1 MKHNNRH
8 SSRHIDHAT
17 VQRILEAADIVDVVS
32 DFVHLRKTGGNNYKG
47 LCPFHNDRTPSFSV
61 SKSKNLCKCFSCGK
75 GGSPVTFIMEH
86 EQMSYNEALRY
97 LAKKYNIEIVEREM
111 TDKERE
117 EESERESM
125 LAINDFALTHFEQNL
140 TETQDGRDIGLSY
153 FRERGLSDAII
164 KKFRLGYSL
173 DQSDALHK
181 AATGQG
187 YNDKYLF
194 GTGLCGKSEN
204 GRIYD
209 RYKGRVIFPIFGTSG
224 RPIAFGGRTLSSRKD
239 IAKYVNSPESI
250 IYHKSN
256 VLYGLYQA
264 KHAIGQQD
272 KCILVEGYMD
282 VISMFQSG
290 IENVVASSG
299 TSLTEGQIR
308 LIHRF
313 TSNITVIYDGDE
325 AGIKASLRGIDM
337 LLAEGM
343 NIKVLLLP
351 DGEDPD
357 SFARSHTAEELA
369 EYIKQNETDFIRFK
383 TKILLNGAENDPQK
397 RAEAI
402 KDIMQSVAK
411 IPDEITRHV
420 YVQECSTLLNVTEQK
435 LMSHMEAARTK
446 YNEEKANERRKER
459 ARESIRDIENEPATS
474 EPDQSA
480 TQAKQPE
487 QVTTIPESDKQLA
500 AYAAFMKTY
509 ECEVVRYVV
518 KYGVMDFCD
527 EIDENGQQHPIKVID
542 YVLRELNIDNITFVN
557 PEYQRIL
564 KEAYAL
570 RQKNWAAD
578 IDKHNE
584 ILIQQRQK
592 AIADGIEEIRRTA
605 HDLSSITAK
614 EQALIERVDK
624 EYYES
629 ITEFNCQYIAKFM
642 MYSPDDQVRNL
653 ATDMCI
659 EKHEL
664 SRVHTKYAKI
674 ETELDRLTELIPRA
688 ITELKDAIIGC
699 EIKGI
704 QQEISNLSMQPNAD
718 IQHIM
723 DLMARQTQLN
733 EIRKQLAKAIG
744 DRIITPRK

>member
-1 MKHNNRH
+1 MKHGNKH
-8 SSRHIDHAT
+8 SSYRIDHAT
-17 VQRILEAADIVDVVS
+17 VQRIMDAADIVDVVS
-32 DFVHLRKTGGNNYKG
+32 DFVHLKRSGANYKG
-47 LCPFHNDRTPSFSV
+47 LCPFHNDRTPSFHV
-61 SKSKNLCKCFSCGK
+61 SKAKNLCKCFSCGK
-75 GGSPVTFIMEH
+75 GGNPVGFIMEH
-86 EQMSYNEALRY
+86 EQMSYHEALRY
-97 LAKKYNIEIVEREM
+97 LAKKYNIEIAEREM
-111 TDKERE
+111 TDEERE
-117 EESERESM
+117 QESERESM
-125 LAINDFALTHFEQNL
+125 LAINEFALNHFENNL
-140 TETQDGRDIGLSY
+140 TETQDGRDIGLTY
-153 FRERGLSDAII
+153 FRERGLSDATI

-173 DQSDALHK
+173 EQSDALHK

-194 GTGLCGKSEN
+194 ATGLCGKSEN
-204 GRIYD
+204 GRVYD

-224 RPIAFGGRTLSSRKD
+224 RPIAYGGRTLSSRKD
-239 IAKYVNSPESI
+239 VAKYVNSPESI

-264 KHAIGQQD
+264 KNAISRQD

-313 TSNITVIYDGDE
+313 TSNVTVIYDGDE

-369 EYIKQNETDFIRFK
+369 EYISQNETDFIRFK
-383 TKILLNGAENDPQK
+383 TAIMLKGAENDPQK

-402 KDIMQSVAK
+402 KAIMQSVAK

-420 YVQECSTLLNVTEQK
+420 YVQECSSLLNVTEQK
-435 LMSHMEAARTK
+435 LMSHMEVARTK
-446 YNEEKANERRKER
+446 YVEDKANEQRKEK
-459 ARESIRDIENEPATS
+459 ARESIKDIDNKPDNNAPVLSTQQPDPIEEN
-474 EPDQSA
+474 
-480 TQAKQPE
+480 
-487 QVTTIPESDKQLA
+487 DKQFT
-500 AYAAFMKTY
+500 AYAAYMKTY
-509 ECEVVRYVV
+509 ESEVVRYVV
-518 KYGVMDFCD
+518 RYGVMDFCN
-527 EIDENGQQHPIKVID
+527 EIDENGQQYPIKVID
-542 YVLRELNIDNITFVN
+542 YILRELNVDNITFTNSV
-557 PEYQRIL
+557 YQRML
-564 KEAYAL
+564 NEANTLY
-570 RQKNWAAD
+570 QENWHNDFA
-578 IDKHNE
+578 KHNE
-584 ILIQQRQK
+584 TLIQQRQQ

-605 HDLSSITAK
+605 NDLSSITAK

-624 EYYES
+624 EYYDN
-629 ITEFNCQYIAKFM
+629 IIEFNCQYIAKFM
-642 MYSPDDQVRNL
+642 MYSQDDQVRTI
-653 ATDMCI
+653 ATDMNI

-664 SRVHTKYAKI
+664 SKVHTKYAKI
-674 ETELDRLTELIPRA
+674 ETEIDRLTELIPRA

-699 EIKGI
+699 EIKAI
-704 QQEISNLSMQPNAD
+704 QQEISNLSSSPNAD
-718 IQHIM
+718 IERIM
-723 DLMARQTQLN
+723 ELMARQTELN
-733 EIRKQLAKAIG
+733 EIKKQLAKVIG

>member
-1 MKHNNRH
+1 MKHGNKH
-8 SSRHIDHAT
+8 SSYRIDHAT
-17 VQRILEAADIVDVVS
+17 VQRIMDAADIVDVVS
-32 DFVHLRKTGGNNYKG
+32 DFVHLKRSGANYKG
-47 LCPFHNDRTPSFSV
+47 LCPFHNDRTPSFHV
-61 SKSKNLCKCFSCGK
+61 SKAKNLCKCFSCGK
-75 GGSPVTFIMEH
+75 GGNPVGFIMEH

-97 LAKKYNIEIVEREM
+97 LAKKYNIEIAEREM
-111 TDKERE
+111 TDEERE
-117 EESERESM
+117 QESERESM
-125 LAINDFALTHFEQNL
+125 LAINEFALNHFENNL
-140 TETQDGRDIGLSY
+140 TETQDGRDIGLTY
-153 FRERGLSDAII
+153 FRERGLSDATI

-173 DQSDALHK
+173 EQSDALHK

-194 GTGLCGKSEN
+194 ATGLCGKSEN
-204 GRIYD
+204 GRVYD

-224 RPIAFGGRTLSSRKD
+224 RPIAYGGRTLSSRKD
-239 IAKYVNSPESI
+239 VAKYVNSPESI

-264 KHAIGQQD
+264 KNAISRQD

-313 TSNITVIYDGDE
+313 TSNVTVIYDGDE

-337 LLAEGM
+337 LLAEGL

-369 EYIKQNETDFIRFK
+369 EYISQNETDFIRFK
-383 TKILLNGAENDPQK
+383 TAIMLKGAENDPQK

-402 KDIMQSVAK
+402 KAIMQSVAK

-420 YVQECSTLLNVTEQK
+420 YVQECSSLLNVTEQK
-435 LMSHMEAARTK
+435 LMSHMEVARTK
-446 YNEEKANERRKER
+446 YVEDKANEQRKEK
-459 ARESIRDIENEPATS
+459 ARESIKDIDNKPDNNAPLLSTQQPDSIEEN
-474 EPDQSA
+474 
-480 TQAKQPE
+480 
-487 QVTTIPESDKQLA
+487 DKQFT
-500 AYAAFMKTY
+500 AYASYMKTY
-509 ECEVVRYVV
+509 ESEVVRYVV
-518 KYGVMDFCD
+518 RYGVMDFCN
-527 EIDENGQQHPIKVID
+527 EIDENGQQYPIKVID
-542 YVLRELNIDNITFVN
+542 YILRELNVDNITFTNSV
-557 PEYQRIL
+557 YQRML
-564 KEAYAL
+564 NEANTLY
-570 RQKNWAAD
+570 QENWHNDFA
-578 IDKHNE
+578 KHNE
-584 ILIQQRQK
+584 TLIQQRQQ

-605 HDLSSITAK
+605 NDLSSITAK

-624 EYYES
+624 EYYDN
-629 ITEFNCQYIAKFM
+629 IIEFNCQYIAKFM
-642 MYSPDDQVRNL
+642 MYSQDDQVRTI
-653 ATDMCI
+653 ATDMNI

-664 SRVHTKYAKI
+664 SKVHTKYAKI
-674 ETELDRLTELIPRA
+674 ETEIDRLTELIPRA

-699 EIKGI
+699 EIKAI
-704 QQEISNLSMQPNAD
+704 QQEISNLSSSPNAD
-718 IQHIM
+718 IERIM
-723 DLMARQTQLN
+723 ELMARQTELN
-733 EIRKQLAKAIG
+733 EIKKQLAKVIG

>member
-1 MKHNNRH
+1 MKHGNKH
-8 SSRHIDHAT
+8 SSYRIDHAT
-17 VQRILEAADIVDVVS
+17 VQRIMDAADIVDVVS
-32 DFVHLRKTGGNNYKG
+32 DFVHLKRSGANYKG
-47 LCPFHNDRTPSFSV
+47 LCPFHNDRTPSFHV
-61 SKSKNLCKCFSCGK
+61 SKAKNLCKCFSCGK
-75 GGSPVTFIMEH
+75 GGNPVGFIMEH
-86 EQMSYNEALRY
+86 EQMSYHEALRY
-97 LAKKYNIEIVEREM
+97 LAKKYNIEIAEREM
-111 TDKERE
+111 TDEERE
-117 EESERESM
+117 QESERESM
-125 LAINDFALTHFEQNL
+125 LAINEFALNHFENNL
-140 TETQDGRDIGLSY
+140 TETQDGRDIGLTY
-153 FRERGLSDAII
+153 FRERGLSDATI

-173 DQSDALHK
+173 EQSDALHK

-194 GTGLCGKSEN
+194 ATGLCGKSEN
-204 GRIYD
+204 GRVYD

-224 RPIAFGGRTLSSRKD
+224 RPIAYGGRTLSSRKD
-239 IAKYVNSPESI
+239 VAKYVNSPESI

-264 KHAIGQQD
+264 KNAISRQD

-313 TSNITVIYDGDE
+313 TSNVTVIYDGDE

-369 EYIKQNETDFIRFK
+369 EYISHNETDFIRFK
-383 TKILLNGAENDPQK
+383 TAIMLKGAENDPQK

-402 KDIMQSVAK
+402 KAIMQSVAK

-420 YVQECSTLLNVTEQK
+420 YVQECSSLLNVTEQK
-435 LMSHMEAARTK
+435 LMSHMEVARTK
-446 YNEEKANERRKER
+446 YVEDKANEQRKEK
-459 ARESIRDIENEPATS
+459 ARESIKDIDNKPDNNAPALSTQQPDPIEEN
-474 EPDQSA
+474 
-480 TQAKQPE
+480 
-487 QVTTIPESDKQLA
+487 DKQFT
-500 AYAAFMKTY
+500 AYAAYMKTY
-509 ECEVVRYVV
+509 ESEVVRYVV
-518 KYGVMDFCD
+518 RYGVMDFCN
-527 EIDENGQQHPIKVID
+527 EIDENGQQYPIKVID
-542 YVLRELNIDNITFVN
+542 YILRELNVDNITFTNSV
-557 PEYQRIL
+557 YQRML
-564 KEAYAL
+564 NEANTLY
-570 RQKNWAAD
+570 QENWHNDFA
-578 IDKHNE
+578 KHNE
-584 ILIQQRQK
+584 TLIQQRQQ

-605 HDLSSITAK
+605 NDLSSITAK

-624 EYYES
+624 EYYDS
-629 ITEFNCQYIAKFM
+629 IIEFNCQYIAKFM
-642 MYSPDDQVRNL
+642 MYSQDDQVRTI
-653 ATDMCI
+653 ATDMNI

-664 SRVHTKYAKI
+664 SKVHTKYAKI
-674 ETELDRLTELIPRA
+674 ETEIDRLTELIPRA

-699 EIKGI
+699 EIKAI
-704 QQEISNLSMQPNAD
+704 QQEISNLSSSPNAD
-718 IQHIM
+718 IERIM
-723 DLMARQTQLN
+723 ELMTRQTELN
-733 EIRKQLAKAIG
+733 EIKKQLAKVIG

>member
-1 MKHNNRH
+1 MKHDNKH
-8 SSRHIDHAT
+8 SSYRIDHAT
-17 VQRILEAADIVDVVS
+17 VQRIMDAADIVDVVS
-32 DFVHLRKTGGNNYKG
+32 DFVHLKRSGANYKG
-47 LCPFHNDRTPSFSV
+47 LCPFHNDRTPSFHV
-61 SKSKNLCKCFSCGK
+61 SKAKNLCKCFSCGK
-75 GGSPVTFIMEH
+75 GGNPVGFIMEH
-86 EQMSYNEALRY
+86 EQMSYHEALRY
-97 LAKKYNIEIVEREM
+97 LAKKYNIEIAEREM
-111 TDKERE
+111 TDEERE
-117 EESERESM
+117 QESERESM
-125 LAINDFALTHFEQNL
+125 LAINEFALNHFENNL
-140 TETQDGRDIGLSY
+140 TETQDGRDIGLTY
-153 FRERGLSDAII
+153 FRERGLSDATI

-173 DQSDALHK
+173 EQSDALHK

-194 GTGLCGKSEN
+194 ATGLCGKSEN
-204 GRIYD
+204 GRVYD

-224 RPIAFGGRTLSSRKD
+224 RPIAYGGRTLSSRKD
-239 IAKYVNSPESI
+239 VAKYVNSPESI

-264 KHAIGQQD
+264 KNAISRQD

-313 TSNITVIYDGDE
+313 TSNVTVIYDGDE

-369 EYIKQNETDFIRFK
+369 EYISQNETDFIRFK
-383 TKILLNGAENDPQK
+383 TAIMLKGAENDPQK

-402 KDIMQSVAK
+402 KAIMQSVAK

-420 YVQECSTLLNVTEQK
+420 YVQECSSLLNVTEQK
-435 LMSHMEAARTK
+435 LMSHMEVARTK
-446 YNEEKANERRKER
+446 FVEDKANEQRKEK
-459 ARESIRDIENEPATS
+459 ARESIKDIDNKPDNNAPVLSTQQPDPIEEN
-474 EPDQSA
+474 
-480 TQAKQPE
+480 
-487 QVTTIPESDKQLA
+487 DKQFT
-500 AYAAFMKTY
+500 AYAAYMKTY
-509 ECEVVRYVV
+509 ESEVVRYVV
-518 KYGVMDFCD
+518 RYGVMDFCN
-527 EIDENGQQHPIKVID
+527 EIDENGQQYPIKVID
-542 YVLRELNIDNITFVN
+542 YILRELNVDNITFTNSV
-557 PEYQRIL
+557 YQRML
-564 KEAYAL
+564 NEANTLY
-570 RQKNWAAD
+570 QENWHNDFA
-578 IDKHNE
+578 KHNE
-584 ILIQQRQK
+584 TLIQQRQQ

-605 HDLSSITAK
+605 NDLSSITAK

-624 EYYES
+624 EYYDN
-629 ITEFNCQYIAKFM
+629 IIEFNCQYIAKFM
-642 MYSPDDQVRNL
+642 MYSQDDQVRTI
-653 ATDMCI
+653 ATDMNI

-664 SRVHTKYAKI
+664 SKVHTKYAKI
-674 ETELDRLTELIPRA
+674 ETEIDRLTELIPRA

-699 EIKGI
+699 EIKAI
-704 QQEISNLSMQPNAD
+704 QQEISNLSSSPNAD
-718 IQHIM
+718 IERIM
-723 DLMARQTQLN
+723 ELMARQTELN
-733 EIRKQLAKAIG
+733 EIKKQLAKVIG

>member
-1 MKHNNRH
+1 MKHGNKH
-8 SSRHIDHAT
+8 SSYRIDHAT
-17 VQRILEAADIVDVVS
+17 VQRIMDAADIVDVVS
-32 DFVHLRKTGGNNYKG
+32 DFVHLKRSGANYKG
-47 LCPFHNDRTPSFSV
+47 LCPFHNDRTPSFHV
-61 SKSKNLCKCFSCGK
+61 SKAKNLCKCFSCGK
-75 GGSPVTFIMEH
+75 GGNPVGFIMEH
-86 EQMSYNEALRY
+86 EQMSYHEALRY
-97 LAKKYNIEIVEREM
+97 LAKKYNIEIAEREM
-111 TDKERE
+111 TDEERE
-117 EESERESM
+117 QESERESM
-125 LAINDFALTHFEQNL
+125 LAINEFALNHFENNL
-140 TETQDGRDIGLSY
+140 TETQDGRDIGLTY
-153 FRERGLSDAII
+153 FRERGLSDATI

-173 DQSDALHK
+173 EQSDALHK

-194 GTGLCGKSEN
+194 ATGLCGKSEN
-204 GRIYD
+204 GRVYD

-224 RPIAFGGRTLSSRKD
+224 RPIAYGGRTLSSRKD
-239 IAKYVNSPESI
+239 VAKYVNSPESI

-264 KHAIGQQD
+264 KNALSRQD

-313 TSNITVIYDGDE
+313 TSNVTVIYDGDE

-369 EYIKQNETDFIRFK
+369 EYISQNETDFIRFK
-383 TKILLNGAENDPQK
+383 TAIMLKGAENDPQK

-402 KDIMQSVAK
+402 KAIMQSVAK

-420 YVQECSTLLNVTEQK
+420 YVQECSSLLNVTEQK
-435 LMSHMEAARTK
+435 LMSHMEVARTK
-446 YNEEKANERRKER
+446 YVEDKANEQRKEK
-459 ARESIRDIENEPATS
+459 ARESIKDIDNKLDNNAPVLSTQQPDPIEEN
-474 EPDQSA
+474 
-480 TQAKQPE
+480 
-487 QVTTIPESDKQLA
+487 DKQFT
-500 AYAAFMKTY
+500 AYAAYMKTY
-509 ECEVVRYVV
+509 ESEVVRYVV
-518 KYGVMDFCD
+518 RYGVMDFCN
-527 EIDENGQQHPIKVID
+527 EIDENGQQYPIKVID
-542 YVLRELNIDNITFVN
+542 YILRELNVDNITFTNSV
-557 PEYQRIL
+557 YQRML
-564 KEAYAL
+564 NEANTLY
-570 RQKNWAAD
+570 QENWHNDFA
-578 IDKHNE
+578 KHNE
-584 ILIQQRQK
+584 TLIQQRQQ

-605 HDLSSITAK
+605 NDMSSITAK

-624 EYYES
+624 EYYDN
-629 ITEFNCQYIAKFM
+629 IIEFNCQYIAKFM
-642 MYSPDDQVRNL
+642 MYSQDDQVRTI
-653 ATDMCI
+653 ATDMNI

-664 SRVHTKYAKI
+664 SKVHTKYAKI
-674 ETELDRLTELIPRA
+674 ETEIDRLTELIPRA

-699 EIKGI
+699 EIKAI
-704 QQEISNLSMQPNAD
+704 QQEISNLSSSPNAD
-718 IQHIM
+718 IERIM
-723 DLMARQTQLN
+723 ELMARQTELN
-733 EIRKQLAKAIG
+733 EIKKQLAKVIG

>member
-1 MKHNNRH
+1 MKHGNKH
-8 SSRHIDHAT
+8 SSYRIDHAT
-17 VQRILEAADIVDVVS
+17 VQRIMDAADIVDVVS
-32 DFVHLRKTGGNNYKG
+32 DFVHLKRSGANYKG
-47 LCPFHNDRTPSFSV
+47 LCPFHNDRTPSFHV
-61 SKSKNLCKCFSCGK
+61 SKAKNLCKCFSCGK
-75 GGSPVTFIMEH
+75 GGNPVGFIMEH
-86 EQMSYNEALRY
+86 EQMSYHEALRY
-97 LAKKYNIEIVEREM
+97 LAKKYNIEIAEREM
-111 TDKERE
+111 TDEERE
-117 EESERESM
+117 QESERESM
-125 LAINDFALTHFEQNL
+125 LAINEFALNHFENNL
-140 TETQDGRDIGLSY
+140 TETQDGRDIGLTY
-153 FRERGLSDAII
+153 FRERGLSDATI

-173 DQSDALHK
+173 EQSDALHK

-194 GTGLCGKSEN
+194 ATGLCGKSEN
-204 GRIYD
+204 GRVYD

-224 RPIAFGGRTLSSRKD
+224 RPIAYGGRTLSSRKD
-239 IAKYVNSPESI
+239 VAKYVNSPESI

-264 KHAIGQQD
+264 KNAISRQD

-313 TSNITVIYDGDE
+313 TSNVTVIYDGDE

-369 EYIKQNETDFIRFK
+369 EYISQNETDFIRFK
-383 TKILLNGAENDPQK
+383 TAIMLKGAENDPQK

-402 KDIMQSVAK
+402 KAIMQSVAK

-420 YVQECSTLLNVTEQK
+420 YVQECSSLLNVTEQK
-435 LMSHMEAARTK
+435 LMSHMEVARTK
-446 YNEEKANERRKER
+446 YVEDKANEQRKEK
-459 ARESIRDIENEPATS
+459 ARESIKDIDNKPDNNAPALSTQQPDPIEEN
-474 EPDQSA
+474 
-480 TQAKQPE
+480 
-487 QVTTIPESDKQLA
+487 DKQFT
-500 AYAAFMKTY
+500 AYAAYMKTY
-509 ECEVVRYVV
+509 ESEVVRYVV
-518 KYGVMDFCD
+518 RYGVMDFCN
-527 EIDENGQQHPIKVID
+527 EIDENGQQYPIKVID
-542 YVLRELNIDNITFVN
+542 YILRELNVDNITFTNSV
-557 PEYQRIL
+557 YQRML
-564 KEAYAL
+564 NEANTLY
-570 RQKNWAAD
+570 QENWHNDFA
-578 IDKHNE
+578 KHNE
-584 ILIQQRQK
+584 TLIQQRQQ

-605 HDLSSITAK
+605 NDLSSITAK

-624 EYYES
+624 EYYDS
-629 ITEFNCQYIAKFM
+629 IIEFNCQYIAKFM
-642 MYSPDDQVRNL
+642 MYSQDDQVRTI
-653 ATDMCI
+653 ATDMNI

-664 SRVHTKYAKI
+664 SKVHTKYAKI
-674 ETELDRLTELIPRA
+674 ETEIDRLTELIPRA

-699 EIKGI
+699 EIKAI
-704 QQEISNLSMQPNAD
+704 QQEISNLSSSPNAD
-718 IQHIM
+718 IERIM
-723 DLMARQTQLN
+723 ELMTRQTELN
-733 EIRKQLAKAIG
+733 EIKKQLAKVIG

>member
-1 MKHNNRH
+1 MKHGNKH
-8 SSRHIDHAT
+8 SSYRIDHAT
-17 VQRILEAADIVDVVS
+17 VQRIMDAADIVDVVS
-32 DFVHLRKTGGNNYKG
+32 DFVHLKRSGANYKG
-47 LCPFHNDRTPSFSV
+47 LCPFHNDRTPSFHV
-61 SKSKNLCKCFSCGK
+61 SKAKNLCKCFSCGK
-75 GGSPVTFIMEH
+75 GGNPVGFIMEH
-86 EQMSYNEALRY
+86 EQMSYHEALRY
-97 LAKKYNIEIVEREM
+97 LAKKYNIEIAEREM
-111 TDKERE
+111 TDEERE
-117 EESERESM
+117 QESERESM
-125 LAINDFALTHFEQNL
+125 LAINEFALNHFENNL
-140 TETQDGRDIGLSY
+140 TETQDGRDIGLTY
-153 FRERGLSDAII
+153 FRERGLSDATI

-173 DQSDALHK
+173 EQSDALHK

-194 GTGLCGKSEN
+194 ATGLCGKSEN
-204 GRIYD
+204 GRVYD

-224 RPIAFGGRTLSSRKD
+224 RPIAYGGRTLSSRKD
-239 IAKYVNSPESI
+239 VAKYVNSPESI

-264 KHAIGQQD
+264 KNAISRQD

-313 TSNITVIYDGDE
+313 TSNVTVIYDGDE

-369 EYIKQNETDFIRFK
+369 GYISQNETDFIRFK
-383 TKILLNGAENDPQK
+383 TAIMLKGAENDPQK

-402 KDIMQSVAK
+402 KAIMQSVAK

-420 YVQECSTLLNVTEQK
+420 YVQECSSLLNVTEQK
-435 LMSHMEAARTK
+435 LMSHMEVARTK
-446 YNEEKANERRKER
+446 YVEDKANEQRKEK
-459 ARESIRDIENEPATS
+459 ARESIKDIDNKPDNNAPVLSTQQPDPIEEN
-474 EPDQSA
+474 
-480 TQAKQPE
+480 
-487 QVTTIPESDKQLA
+487 DKQFT
-500 AYAAFMKTY
+500 AYAAYMKTY
-509 ECEVVRYVV
+509 ESEVVRYVV
-518 KYGVMDFCD
+518 RYGVMDFCN
-527 EIDENGQQHPIKVID
+527 EIDENGQQYPIKVID
-542 YVLRELNIDNITFVN
+542 YILRELNVDNITFTNSV
-557 PEYQRIL
+557 YQRML
-564 KEAYAL
+564 NEANTLY
-570 RQKNWAAD
+570 QENWHNDFA
-578 IDKHNE
+578 KHNE
-584 ILIQQRQK
+584 TLIQQRQQ

-605 HDLSSITAK
+605 NDLSSITAK

-624 EYYES
+624 EYYDN
-629 ITEFNCQYIAKFM
+629 IIEFNCQYIAKFM
-642 MYSPDDQVRNL
+642 MYSQDDQVRTI
-653 ATDMCI
+653 ATDMNI

-664 SRVHTKYAKI
+664 SKVHTKYAKI
-674 ETELDRLTELIPRA
+674 ETEIDRLTELIPRA

-699 EIKGI
+699 EIKAI
-704 QQEISNLSMQPNAD
+704 QQEISNLSSSPNAD
-718 IQHIM
+718 IERIM
-723 DLMARQTQLN
+723 ELMTRQTELN
-733 EIRKQLAKAIG
+733 EIKKQLAKVIG

>member
-1 MKHNNRH
+1 MKHGNKH
-8 SSRHIDHAT
+8 SSYRIDHAT
-17 VQRILEAADIVDVVS
+17 VQRIMDAADIVDVVS
-32 DFVHLRKTGGNNYKG
+32 DFVHLKRSGANYKG
-47 LCPFHNDRTPSFSV
+47 LCPFHNDRTPSFHV
-61 SKSKNLCKCFSCGK
+61 SKAKNLCKCFSCGK
-75 GGSPVTFIMEH
+75 GGNPVGFIMEH
-86 EQMSYNEALRY
+86 EQMSYHEALRY
-97 LAKKYNIEIVEREM
+97 LAKKYNIEIAEREM
-111 TDKERE
+111 TDEERE
-117 EESERESM
+117 QESERESM
-125 LAINDFALTHFEQNL
+125 LAINEFALNHFENNL
-140 TETQDGRDIGLSY
+140 TETQDGRDIGLTY
-153 FRERGLSDAII
+153 FRERGLSDATI

-173 DQSDALHK
+173 EQSDALHK

-194 GTGLCGKSEN
+194 ATGLCGKSEN
-204 GRIYD
+204 GRVYD

-224 RPIAFGGRTLSSRKD
+224 RPIAYGGRTLSSRKD
-239 IAKYVNSPESI
+239 VAKYVNSPESI

-264 KHAIGQQD
+264 KNAISRQD

-313 TSNITVIYDGDE
+313 TSNVTVIYDGDE

-369 EYIKQNETDFIRFK
+369 EYISHNETDFIRFK
-383 TKILLNGAENDPQK
+383 TAIMLKGAENDPQK

-402 KDIMQSVAK
+402 KAIMQSVAK

-420 YVQECSTLLNVTEQK
+420 YVQECSSLLNVTEQK
-435 LMSHMEAARTK
+435 LMSHMEVARTK
-446 YNEEKANERRKER
+446 YVEDKANEQRKEK
-459 ARESIRDIENEPATS
+459 ARESIKDIDNKPDNNAPALSTQQPDPIEEN
-474 EPDQSA
+474 
-480 TQAKQPE
+480 
-487 QVTTIPESDKQLA
+487 DKQFT
-500 AYAAFMKTY
+500 AYAAYMKTY
-509 ECEVVRYVV
+509 ESEVVRYVV
-518 KYGVMDFCD
+518 RYGVMDFCN
-527 EIDENGQQHPIKVID
+527 EIDENGQQYPIKVID
-542 YVLRELNIDNITFVN
+542 YILRELNVDNITFTNSV
-557 PEYQRIL
+557 YQRML
-564 KEAYAL
+564 NEANTLY
-570 RQKNWAAD
+570 QENWHNDFA
-578 IDKHNE
+578 KHNE
-584 ILIQQRQK
+584 TLIQQRQQ

-605 HDLSSITAK
+605 NDLSSITAK

-624 EYYES
+624 EYYDS
-629 ITEFNCQYIAKFM
+629 IIEFNCQYIAKFM
-642 MYSPDDQVRNL
+642 MYSQDDQVRTI
-653 ATDMCI
+653 ATDMNI

-664 SRVHTKYAKI
+664 SKVHTKYAKI
-674 ETELDRLTELIPRA
+674 ETEIDRLTELIPRA

-699 EIKGI
+699 EIKAI
-704 QQEISNLSMQPNAD
+704 QQEISNLSSSPNAD
-718 IQHIM
+718 IERIM
-723 DLMARQTQLN
+723 ELMARQTELN
-733 EIRKQLAKAIG
+733 EIKKQLAKVIG

>member
-1 MKHNNRH
+1 MKHGNKH
-8 SSRHIDHAT
+8 SSYRIDHAT
-17 VQRILEAADIVDVVS
+17 VQRIMDAADIVDVVS
-32 DFVHLRKTGGNNYKG
+32 DFVHLKRSGANYKG
-47 LCPFHNDRTPSFSV
+47 LCPFHNDRTPSFHV
-61 SKSKNLCKCFSCGK
+61 SKAKNLCKCFSCGK
-75 GGSPVTFIMEH
+75 GGNPVGFIMEH
-86 EQMSYNEALRY
+86 EQMSYHEALRY
-97 LAKKYNIEIVEREM
+97 LAKKYNIEIAEREM
-111 TDKERE
+111 TDEERE
-117 EESERESM
+117 QESERESM
-125 LAINDFALTHFEQNL
+125 LAINEFALNHFENNL
-140 TETQDGRDIGLSY
+140 TETQDGRDIGLTY
-153 FRERGLSDAII
+153 FRERGLSDATI

-173 DQSDALHK
+173 EQSDALHK

-194 GTGLCGKSEN
+194 ATGLCGKSEN
-204 GRIYD
+204 GRVYD

-224 RPIAFGGRTLSSRKD
+224 RPIAYGGRTLSSRKD
-239 IAKYVNSPESI
+239 VAKYVNSPESI

-264 KHAIGQQD
+264 KNAISRQD

-313 TSNITVIYDGDE
+313 TSNVTVIYDGDE

-369 EYIKQNETDFIRFK
+369 EYISQNETDFIRFK
-383 TKILLNGAENDPQK
+383 TAIMLKGAENDPQK

-402 KDIMQSVAK
+402 KAIMQSVAK

-420 YVQECSTLLNVTEQK
+420 YVQECSSLLNVTEQK
-435 LMSHMEAARTK
+435 LMSHMEVARTK
-446 YNEEKANERRKER
+446 YVEDKANEQRKEK
-459 ARESIRDIENEPATS
+459 ARESIKDIDNKPDNNAPVLSTQQPDPIEEN
-474 EPDQSA
+474 
-480 TQAKQPE
+480 
-487 QVTTIPESDKQLA
+487 DKQFT
-500 AYAAFMKTY
+500 AYAAYMKTY
-509 ECEVVRYVV
+509 ESEVVRYVV
-518 KYGVMDFCD
+518 RYGVMDFCN
-527 EIDENGQQHPIKVID
+527 EIDENGQQYPIKVID
-542 YVLRELNIDNITFVN
+542 YILRELNVDNITFTNSV
-557 PEYQRIL
+557 YQRML
-564 KEAYAL
+564 NEANTLY
-570 RQKNWAAD
+570 QENWHNDFA
-578 IDKHNE
+578 KHNE
-584 ILIQQRQK
+584 TLIQQRQQ

-605 HDLSSITAK
+605 NDLSSITAK

-624 EYYES
+624 EYYDS
-629 ITEFNCQYIAKFM
+629 IIEFNCQYIAKFM
-642 MYSPDDQVRNL
+642 MYSQDDQVRTI
-653 ATDMCI
+653 ATDMNI

-664 SRVHTKYAKI
+664 SKVHTKYAKI
-674 ETELDRLTELIPRA
+674 ETEIDRLTELIPRA

-699 EIKGI
+699 EIKAI
-704 QQEISNLSMQPNAD
+704 QQEISNLSSSPNAD
-718 IQHIM
+718 IERIM
-723 DLMARQTQLN
+723 ELMTRQTELN
-733 EIRKQLAKAIG
+733 EIKKQLAKVIG

>member
-1 MKHNNRH
+1 MKHGNKH
-8 SSRHIDHAT
+8 SSYRIDHAT
-17 VQRILEAADIVDVVS
+17 VQRIMDAADIVDVVS
-32 DFVHLRKTGGNNYKG
+32 DFVHLKRSGANYKG
-47 LCPFHNDRTPSFSV
+47 LCPFHNDRTPSFHV
-61 SKSKNLCKCFSCGK
+61 SKAKNLCKCFSCGK
-75 GGSPVTFIMEH
+75 GGNPVGFIMEH
-86 EQMSYNEALRY
+86 EQMSYHEALRY
-97 LAKKYNIEIVEREM
+97 LAKKYNIEIAEREM
-111 TDKERE
+111 TDEERE
-117 EESERESM
+117 QESERESM
-125 LAINDFALTHFEQNL
+125 LAINEFALNHFENNL
-140 TETQDGRDIGLSY
+140 TETQDGRDIGLTY
-153 FRERGLSDAII
+153 FRERGLSDATI

-173 DQSDALHK
+173 EQSDALHK

-194 GTGLCGKSEN
+194 ATGLCGKSEN
-204 GRIYD
+204 GRVYD

-224 RPIAFGGRTLSSRKD
+224 RPIAYGGRTLSSRKD
-239 IAKYVNSPESI
+239 VAKYVNSPESI

-264 KHAIGQQD
+264 KNAISRQD

-313 TSNITVIYDGDE
+313 TSNVTVIYDGDE

-369 EYIKQNETDFIRFK
+369 EYISQNETDFIRFK
-383 TKILLNGAENDPQK
+383 TAIMLKGAENDPQK

-402 KDIMQSVAK
+402 KAIMQSVAK

-420 YVQECSTLLNVTEQK
+420 YVQECSSLLNVTEQK
-435 LMSHMEAARTK
+435 LMSHMEVARTK
-446 YNEEKANERRKER
+446 YVEDKANEQRKEK
-459 ARESIRDIENEPATS
+459 ARESIKDIDNKPDNNAPALSTQQPDPIEEN
-474 EPDQSA
+474 
-480 TQAKQPE
+480 
-487 QVTTIPESDKQLA
+487 DKQFT
-500 AYAAFMKTY
+500 AYAAYMKTY
-509 ECEVVRYVV
+509 ESEVVRYVV
-518 KYGVMDFCD
+518 RYGGMDFCN
-527 EIDENGQQHPIKVID
+527 EIDENGQQYPIKVID
-542 YVLRELNIDNITFVN
+542 YILRELNVDNITFTNSV
-557 PEYQRIL
+557 YQRML
-564 KEAYAL
+564 NEANTLY
-570 RQKNWAAD
+570 QENWHNDFA
-578 IDKHNE
+578 KHNE
-584 ILIQQRQK
+584 TLIQQRQQ

-605 HDLSSITAK
+605 NDLSSITAK

-624 EYYES
+624 EYYDN
-629 ITEFNCQYIAKFM
+629 IIEFNCQYIAKFM
-642 MYSPDDQVRNL
+642 MYSQDDQVRTI
-653 ATDMCI
+653 ATDMNI

-664 SRVHTKYAKI
+664 SKVHTKYAKI
-674 ETELDRLTELIPRA
+674 ETEIDRLTELIPRA

-699 EIKGI
+699 EIKAI
-704 QQEISNLSMQPNAD
+704 QQEISNLSSSPNAD
-718 IQHIM
+718 IERIM
-723 DLMARQTQLN
+723 ELMARQTELN
-733 EIRKQLAKAIG
+733 EIKKQLAKVIG

>member
-1 MKHNNRH
+1 MKHGNKH
-8 SSRHIDHAT
+8 SSYRIDHAT
-17 VQRILEAADIVDVVS
+17 VQRIMDAADIVDVVS
-32 DFVHLRKTGGNNYKG
+32 DFVHLKRSGANYKG
-47 LCPFHNDRTPSFSV
+47 LCPFHNDRTPSFHV
-61 SKSKNLCKCFSCGK
+61 SKAKNLCKCFSCGK
-75 GGSPVTFIMEH
+75 GGNPVGFIMEH
-86 EQMSYNEALRY
+86 EQMSYHEALRY
-97 LAKKYNIEIVEREM
+97 LAKKYNIEIAEREM
-111 TDKERE
+111 TDEERE
-117 EESERESM
+117 QESERESM
-125 LAINDFALTHFEQNL
+125 LAINEFALNHFENNL
-140 TETQDGRDIGLSY
+140 TETQDGRDIGLTY
-153 FRERGLSDAII
+153 FRERGLSDATI

-173 DQSDALHK
+173 EQSDALHK

-194 GTGLCGKSEN
+194 ATGLCGKSEN
-204 GRIYD
+204 GRVYD

-224 RPIAFGGRTLSSRKD
+224 RPIAYGGRTLSSRKD
-239 IAKYVNSPESI
+239 VAKYVNSPESI

-264 KHAIGQQD
+264 KNAISRQD

-313 TSNITVIYDGDE
+313 TSNVTVIYDGDE

-369 EYIKQNETDFIRFK
+369 EYISQNETDFIRFK
-383 TKILLNGAENDPQK
+383 TAIMLKGAENDPQK

-402 KDIMQSVAK
+402 KAIMQSVAK

-420 YVQECSTLLNVTEQK
+420 YVQECSSLLNVTEQK
-435 LMSHMEAARTK
+435 LMSHMEVARTK
-446 YNEEKANERRKER
+446 FVEDKANEQRKEK
-459 ARESIRDIENEPATS
+459 ARESIKDIDNKPDNNAPVLSTQQPDPIEEN
-474 EPDQSA
+474 
-480 TQAKQPE
+480 
-487 QVTTIPESDKQLA
+487 DKQFT
-500 AYAAFMKTY
+500 AYAAYMKTY
-509 ECEVVRYVV
+509 ESEVVRYVV
-518 KYGVMDFCD
+518 RYGVMDFCN
-527 EIDENGQQHPIKVID
+527 EIDENGQQYPIKVID
-542 YVLRELNIDNITFVN
+542 YILRELNVDNITFTNSV
-557 PEYQRIL
+557 YQRML
-564 KEAYAL
+564 NEANTLY
-570 RQKNWAAD
+570 QENWHNDFA
-578 IDKHNE
+578 KHNE
-584 ILIQQRQK
+584 TLIQQRQQ

-605 HDLSSITAK
+605 NDLSSITAK

-624 EYYES
+624 EYYDN
-629 ITEFNCQYIAKFM
+629 IIEFNCQYIAKFM
-642 MYSPDDQVRNL
+642 MYSQDDQVRTI
-653 ATDMCI
+653 ATDMNI

-664 SRVHTKYAKI
+664 SKVHTKYAKI
-674 ETELDRLTELIPRA
+674 ETEIDRLTELIPRA

-699 EIKGI
+699 EIKAI
-704 QQEISNLSMQPNAD
+704 QQEISNLSSSPNAD
-718 IQHIM
+718 IERIM
-723 DLMARQTQLN
+723 ELMARQTELN
-733 EIRKQLAKAIG
+733 EIKKQLAKVIG

>member
-1 MKHNNRH
+1 MKHGNKH
-8 SSRHIDHAT
+8 SSYRIDHAT
-17 VQRILEAADIVDVVS
+17 VQRIMDAADIVDVVS
-32 DFVHLRKTGGNNYKG
+32 DFVHLKRSGANYKG
-47 LCPFHNDRTPSFSV
+47 LCPFHNDRTPSFHV
-61 SKSKNLCKCFSCGK
+61 SKAKNLCKCFSCGK
-75 GGSPVTFIMEH
+75 GGNPVGFIMEH
-86 EQMSYNEALRY
+86 EQMSYHEALRY
-97 LAKKYNIEIVEREM
+97 LAKKYNIEIAEREM
-111 TDKERE
+111 TDEERE
-117 EESERESM
+117 QESERESM
-125 LAINDFALTHFEQNL
+125 LAINEFALNHFENNL
-140 TETQDGRDIGLSY
+140 TETQDGRDIGLTY
-153 FRERGLSDAII
+153 FRERGLSDATI

-173 DQSDALHK
+173 EQSDALHK

-194 GTGLCGKSEN
+194 ATGLCGKSEN
-204 GRIYD
+204 GRVYD

-224 RPIAFGGRTLSSRKD
+224 RPIAYGGRTLSSRKD
-239 IAKYVNSPESI
+239 VAKYVNSPESI

-264 KHAIGQQD
+264 KNAISRQD

-313 TSNITVIYDGDE
+313 TSNVTVIYDGDE

-369 EYIKQNETDFIRFK
+369 EYISQNETDFIRFK
-383 TKILLNGAENDPQK
+383 TAIMLKGAENDPQK

-402 KDIMQSVAK
+402 KAIMQSVAK

-420 YVQECSTLLNVTEQK
+420 YVQECSSLLNVTEQK
-435 LMSHMEAARTK
+435 LMSHMEVARTK
-446 YNEEKANERRKER
+446 YVEDKANEQRKEK
-459 ARESIRDIENEPATS
+459 ARESIKDIDNKPDNNAPALSTQQPDPIEEN
-474 EPDQSA
+474 
-480 TQAKQPE
+480 
-487 QVTTIPESDKQLA
+487 DKQFT
-500 AYAAFMKTY
+500 AYAAYMKTY
-509 ECEVVRYVV
+509 ESEVVRYVV
-518 KYGVMDFCD
+518 RYGVMDFCN
-527 EIDENGQQHPIKVID
+527 EIDENGQQYPIKVID
-542 YVLRELNIDNITFVN
+542 YILRELNVDNITFTNSV
-557 PEYQRIL
+557 YQRML
-564 KEAYAL
+564 NEANTLY
-570 RQKNWAAD
+570 QENWHNDFA
-578 IDKHNE
+578 KHNE
-584 ILIQQRQK
+584 TLIQQRQQ

-605 HDLSSITAK
+605 NDLSSITAK

-624 EYYES
+624 EYYDS
-629 ITEFNCQYIAKFM
+629 IIEFNCQYIAKFM
-642 MYSPDDQVRNL
+642 MYSQDDQVRTI
-653 ATDMCI
+653 ATDMNI

-664 SRVHTKYAKI
+664 SKVHTKYAKI
-674 ETELDRLTELIPRA
+674 ETEIDRLTELIPRA

-699 EIKGI
+699 EIKAI
-704 QQEISNLSMQPNAD
+704 QQEISNLSSSPNAD
-718 IQHIM
+718 IERIM
-723 DLMARQTQLN
+723 ELMARQTELN
-733 EIRKQLAKAIG
+733 EIKKQLAKVIG

>member
-1 MKHNNRH
+1 MKHGNKH
-8 SSRHIDHAT
+8 SSYRIDHAT
-17 VQRILEAADIVDVVS
+17 VQRIMDAADIVDVVS
-32 DFVHLRKTGGNNYKG
+32 DFVHLKRSGANYKG
-47 LCPFHNDRTPSFSV
+47 LCPFHNDRTPSFHV
-61 SKSKNLCKCFSCGK
+61 SKAKNLCKCFSCGK
-75 GGSPVTFIMEH
+75 GGNPVGFIMEH
-86 EQMSYNEALRY
+86 EQMSYHEALRY
-97 LAKKYNIEIVEREM
+97 LAKKYNIEIAEREM
-111 TDKERE
+111 TDEERE
-117 EESERESM
+117 QESERESM
-125 LAINDFALTHFEQNL
+125 LAINEFALNHFENNL
-140 TETQDGRDIGLSY
+140 TETQDGRDIGLTY
-153 FRERGLSDAII
+153 FRERGLSDATI

-173 DQSDALHK
+173 EQSDALHK

-194 GTGLCGKSEN
+194 ATGLCGKSEN
-204 GRIYD
+204 GRVYD

-224 RPIAFGGRTLSSRKD
+224 RPIAYGGRTLSSRKD
-239 IAKYVNSPESI
+239 VAKYVNSPESI

-264 KHAIGQQD
+264 KNAISRQD

-313 TSNITVIYDGDE
+313 TSNVTVIYDGDE

-369 EYIKQNETDFIRFK
+369 EYISQNETDFIRFK
-383 TKILLNGAENDPQK
+383 TAIMLKGAENDPQK

-402 KDIMQSVAK
+402 KAIMQSVAK

-420 YVQECSTLLNVTEQK
+420 YVQECSSLLNVTEQK
-435 LMSHMEAARTK
+435 LMSHMEVARTK
-446 YNEEKANERRKER
+446 YVEDKANEQRKEK
-459 ARESIRDIENEPATS
+459 ARESIKDIDNKPDNNAPVLSTQQPDPIEEN
-474 EPDQSA
+474 
-480 TQAKQPE
+480 
-487 QVTTIPESDKQLA
+487 DKQFT
-500 AYAAFMKTY
+500 AYAAYMKTY
-509 ECEVVRYVV
+509 ESEVVRYVV
-518 KYGVMDFCD
+518 RYGVMDFCN
-527 EIDENGQQHPIKVID
+527 EIDENGQQYPIKVID
-542 YVLRELNIDNITFVN
+542 YILRELNVDNISFTNSV
-557 PEYQRIL
+557 YQRML
-564 KEAYAL
+564 NEANTLY
-570 RQKNWAAD
+570 QENWHNDFA
-578 IDKHNE
+578 KHNE
-584 ILIQQRQK
+584 TLIQQRQQ

-605 HDLSSITAK
+605 NDLSSITAK

-624 EYYES
+624 EYYDN
-629 ITEFNCQYIAKFM
+629 IIEFNCQYIAKFM
-642 MYSPDDQVRNL
+642 MYSQDDQVRTI
-653 ATDMCI
+653 ATDMNI

-664 SRVHTKYAKI
+664 SKVHTKYAKI
-674 ETELDRLTELIPRA
+674 ETEIDRLTELIPRA

-699 EIKGI
+699 EIKAI
-704 QQEISNLSMQPNAD
+704 QQEISNLSSSPNAD
-718 IQHIM
+718 IERIM
-723 DLMARQTQLN
+723 ELMARQTELN
-733 EIRKQLAKAIG
+733 EIKKQLAKVIG

>member
-1 MKHNNRH
+1 MKHGNKH
-8 SSRHIDHAT
+8 SSYRIDHAT
-17 VQRILEAADIVDVVS
+17 VQRIMDAADIVDVVS
-32 DFVHLRKTGGNNYKG
+32 DFVHLKRSGANYKG
-47 LCPFHNDRTPSFSV
+47 LCPFHNDRTPSFHV
-61 SKSKNLCKCFSCGK
+61 SKAKNLCKCFSCGK
-75 GGSPVTFIMEH
+75 GGNPVGFLMEH
-86 EQMSYNEALRY
+86 EQMSYHEALRY
-97 LAKKYNIEIVEREM
+97 LAKKYNIEIAEREM
-111 TDKERE
+111 TDEERE
-117 EESERESM
+117 QESERESM
-125 LAINDFALTHFEQNL
+125 LAINEFALNHFENNL
-140 TETQDGRDIGLSY
+140 TETQDGRDIGLTY
-153 FRERGLSDAII
+153 FRERGLSDATI

-173 DQSDALHK
+173 EQSDALHK

-194 GTGLCGKSEN
+194 ATGLCGKSEN
-204 GRIYD
+204 GRVYD

-224 RPIAFGGRTLSSRKD
+224 RPIAYGGRTLSSRKD
-239 IAKYVNSPESI
+239 VAKYVNSPESI

-264 KHAIGQQD
+264 KNAISRQD

-313 TSNITVIYDGDE
+313 TSNVTVIYDGDE

-369 EYIKQNETDFIRFK
+369 EYISHNETDFIRFK
-383 TKILLNGAENDPQK
+383 TAIMLKGAENDPQK

-402 KDIMQSVAK
+402 KAIMQSVAK

-420 YVQECSTLLNVTEQK
+420 YVQECSSLLNVTEQK
-435 LMSHMEAARTK
+435 LMSHMEVARTK
-446 YNEEKANERRKER
+446 YVEDKANEQRKEK
-459 ARESIRDIENEPATS
+459 ARESIKDIDNKPDNNAPALSTQQPDPIEEN
-474 EPDQSA
+474 
-480 TQAKQPE
+480 
-487 QVTTIPESDKQLA
+487 DKQFT
-500 AYAAFMKTY
+500 AYAAYMKTY
-509 ECEVVRYVV
+509 ESEVVRYVV
-518 KYGVMDFCD
+518 RYGVMDFCN
-527 EIDENGQQHPIKVID
+527 EIDENGQQYPIKVID
-542 YVLRELNIDNITFVN
+542 YILRELNVDNITFTNSV
-557 PEYQRIL
+557 YQRML
-564 KEAYAL
+564 NEANTLY
-570 RQKNWAAD
+570 QENWHNDFA
-578 IDKHNE
+578 KHNE
-584 ILIQQRQK
+584 TLIQQRQQ

-605 HDLSSITAK
+605 NDLSSITAK

-624 EYYES
+624 EYYDN
-629 ITEFNCQYIAKFM
+629 IIEFNCQYIAKFM
-642 MYSPDDQVRNL
+642 MYSQDDQVRTI
-653 ATDMCI
+653 ATDMNI

-664 SRVHTKYAKI
+664 SKVHTKYAKI
-674 ETELDRLTELIPRA
+674 ETEIDRLTELIPRA

-699 EIKGI
+699 EIKAI
-704 QQEISNLSMQPNAD
+704 QQEISNLSSSPNAD
-718 IQHIM
+718 IERIM
-723 DLMARQTQLN
+723 ELMARQTELN
-733 EIRKQLAKAIG
+733 EIKKQLAKVIG

>member
-1 MKHNNRH
+1 MKHGNKH
-8 SSRHIDHAT
+8 SSYRIDHAT
-17 VQRILEAADIVDVVS
+17 VQRIMDAADIVDVVS
-32 DFVHLRKTGGNNYKG
+32 DFVHLKRSGANYKG
-47 LCPFHNDRTPSFSV
+47 LCPFHNDRTPSFHV
-61 SKSKNLCKCFSCGK
+61 SKAKNLCKCFSCGK
-75 GGSPVTFIMEH
+75 GGNPVGFIMEH
-86 EQMSYNEALRY
+86 EQMSYHEALRY
-97 LAKKYNIEIVEREM
+97 LAKKYNIEIAEREM
-111 TDKERE
+111 TDEERE
-117 EESERESM
+117 QESERESM
-125 LAINDFALTHFEQNL
+125 LAINEFALNHFENNL
-140 TETQDGRDIGLSY
+140 TETQDGRDIGLTY
-153 FRERGLSDAII
+153 FRERGLSDATI

-173 DQSDALHK
+173 EQSDALHK

-194 GTGLCGKSEN
+194 ATGLCGKSEN
-204 GRIYD
+204 GRVYD

-224 RPIAFGGRTLSSRKD
+224 RPIAYGGRTLSSRKD
-239 IAKYVNSPESI
+239 VAKYVNSPESI

-264 KHAIGQQD
+264 KNAISRQD

-313 TSNITVIYDGDE
+313 TSNVTVIYDGDE

-369 EYIKQNETDFIRFK
+369 EYISHNETDFIRFK
-383 TKILLNGAENDPQK
+383 TAIMLKGAENDPQK

-402 KDIMQSVAK
+402 KAIMQSVAK

-420 YVQECSTLLNVTEQK
+420 YVQECSSLLNVTEQK
-435 LMSHMEAARTK
+435 LMSHMEVARTK
-446 YNEEKANERRKER
+446 YVEDKANEQRKEK
-459 ARESIRDIENEPATS
+459 ARESIKDIDNKPDNNAPVLSTQQPDPIEEN
-474 EPDQSA
+474 
-480 TQAKQPE
+480 
-487 QVTTIPESDKQLA
+487 DKQFT
-500 AYAAFMKTY
+500 AYAAYMKTY
-509 ECEVVRYVV
+509 ESEVVRYVV
-518 KYGVMDFCD
+518 RYGVMDFCN
-527 EIDENGQQHPIKVID
+527 EIDENGQQYPIKVID
-542 YVLRELNIDNITFVN
+542 YILRELNVDNITFTNSV
-557 PEYQRIL
+557 YQRML
-564 KEAYAL
+564 NEANTLY
-570 RQKNWAAD
+570 QENWHNDFA
-578 IDKHNE
+578 KHNE
-584 ILIQQRQK
+584 TLIQQRQQ

-605 HDLSSITAK
+605 NDLSSITAK

-624 EYYES
+624 EYYDN
-629 ITEFNCQYIAKFM
+629 IIEFNCQYIAKFM
-642 MYSPDDQVRNL
+642 MYSQDDQVRTI
-653 ATDMCI
+653 ATDMNI

-664 SRVHTKYAKI
+664 SKVHTKYAKI
-674 ETELDRLTELIPRA
+674 ETEIDRLTELIPRA

-699 EIKGI
+699 EIKAI
-704 QQEISNLSMQPNAD
+704 QQEISNLSSSPNAD
-718 IQHIM
+718 IERIM
-723 DLMARQTQLN
+723 ELMARQTELN
-733 EIRKQLAKAIG
+733 EIKKQLAKVIG

>member
-1 MKHNNRH
+1 MKHGNKH
-8 SSRHIDHAT
+8 SSYRIDHAT
-17 VQRILEAADIVDVVS
+17 VQRIMDAADIVDVVS
-32 DFVHLRKTGGNNYKG
+32 DFVHLKRSGANYKG
-47 LCPFHNDRTPSFSV
+47 LCPFHNDRTPSFHV
-61 SKSKNLCKCFSCGK
+61 SKAKNLCKCFSCGK
-75 GGSPVTFIMEH
+75 GGNPVGFIMEH
-86 EQMSYNEALRY
+86 EQMSYHEALRY
-97 LAKKYNIEIVEREM
+97 LAKKYNIEIAEREM
-111 TDKERE
+111 TDEERE
-117 EESERESM
+117 QESERESM
-125 LAINDFALTHFEQNL
+125 LAINEFALNHFENNL
-140 TETQDGRDIGLSY
+140 TETQDGRDIGLTY
-153 FRERGLSDAII
+153 FRERGLSDATI

-173 DQSDALHK
+173 EQSDALHK

-194 GTGLCGKSEN
+194 ATGLCGKSEN
-204 GRIYD
+204 GRVYD

-224 RPIAFGGRTLSSRKD
+224 RPIAYGGRTLSSRKD
-239 IAKYVNSPESI
+239 VAKYVNSPESI

-264 KHAIGQQD
+264 KNAISRQD

-313 TSNITVIYDGDE
+313 TSNVTVIYDGDE

-369 EYIKQNETDFIRFK
+369 EYISQNETDFIRFK
-383 TKILLNGAENDPQK
+383 TAIMLKGAENDPKK

-402 KDIMQSVAK
+402 KAIMQSVAK

-420 YVQECSTLLNVTEQK
+420 YVQECSSLLNVTEQK
-435 LMSHMEAARTK
+435 LMSHMEVARTK
-446 YNEEKANERRKER
+446 YVEDKANEQRKEK
-459 ARESIRDIENEPATS
+459 ARESIKDIDNKPDNNAPVLSTQQPDPIEEN
-474 EPDQSA
+474 
-480 TQAKQPE
+480 
-487 QVTTIPESDKQLA
+487 DKQFT
-500 AYAAFMKTY
+500 AYAAYMKTY
-509 ECEVVRYVV
+509 ESEVVRYVV
-518 KYGVMDFCD
+518 RYGVMDFCN
-527 EIDENGQQHPIKVID
+527 EIDENGQQYPIKVID
-542 YVLRELNIDNITFVN
+542 YILRELNVDNISFTNSV
-557 PEYQRIL
+557 YQRML
-564 KEAYAL
+564 NEANTLY
-570 RQKNWAAD
+570 QENWHNDFA
-578 IDKHNE
+578 KHNE
-584 ILIQQRQK
+584 TLIQQRQQ

-605 HDLSSITAK
+605 NDMSSITAK

-624 EYYES
+624 EYYDN
-629 ITEFNCQYIAKFM
+629 IIEFNCQYIAKFM
-642 MYSPDDQVRNL
+642 MYSQDDQVRTI
-653 ATDMCI
+653 ATDMNI

-664 SRVHTKYAKI
+664 SKVHTKYAKI
-674 ETELDRLTELIPRA
+674 ETEIDRLTELIPRA

-699 EIKGI
+699 EIKAI
-704 QQEISNLSMQPNAD
+704 QQEISNLSSSPNAD
-718 IQHIM
+718 IERIM
-723 DLMARQTQLN
+723 ELMARQTELN
-733 EIRKQLAKAIG
+733 EIKKQLAKVIG

>member
-1 MKHNNRH
+1 MKHGNKH
-8 SSRHIDHAT
+8 SSYRIDHAT
-17 VQRILEAADIVDVVS
+17 VQRIMDAADIVDVVS
-32 DFVHLRKTGGNNYKG
+32 DFVHLKRSGANYKG
-47 LCPFHNDRTPSFSV
+47 LCPFHNDRTPSFHV
-61 SKSKNLCKCFSCGK
+61 SKAKNLCKCFSCGK
-75 GGSPVTFIMEH
+75 GGNPVGFIMEH
-86 EQMSYNEALRY
+86 EQMNYHEALRY
-97 LAKKYNIEIVEREM
+97 LAKKYNIEIAEREM
-111 TDKERE
+111 TDEERE
-117 EESERESM
+117 QESERESM
-125 LAINDFALTHFEQNL
+125 LAINEFALNHFENNL
-140 TETQDGRDIGLSY
+140 TETQDGRDIGLTY
-153 FRERGLSDAII
+153 FRERGLSDATI

-173 DQSDALHK
+173 EQSDALHK

-194 GTGLCGKSEN
+194 ATGLCGKSEN
-204 GRIYD
+204 GRVYD

-224 RPIAFGGRTLSSRKD
+224 RPIAYGGRTLSSRKD
-239 IAKYVNSPESI
+239 VAKYVNSPESI

-264 KHAIGQQD
+264 KNAISRQD

-313 TSNITVIYDGDE
+313 TSNVTVIYDGDE

-369 EYIKQNETDFIRFK
+369 EYISQNETDFIRFK
-383 TKILLNGAENDPQK
+383 TAIMLKGAENDPQK

-402 KDIMQSVAK
+402 KAIMQSVAK

-420 YVQECSTLLNVTEQK
+420 YVQECSSLLNVTEQK
-435 LMSHMEAARTK
+435 LMSHMEVARTK
-446 YNEEKANERRKER
+446 YVEDKANEQRKEK
-459 ARESIRDIENEPATS
+459 ARESIKDIDNKPDNNAPVLSTQQPDPIEEN
-474 EPDQSA
+474 
-480 TQAKQPE
+480 
-487 QVTTIPESDKQLA
+487 DKQFT
-500 AYAAFMKTY
+500 AYAAYMKTY
-509 ECEVVRYVV
+509 ESEVVRYVV
-518 KYGVMDFCD
+518 RYGVMDFCN
-527 EIDENGQQHPIKVID
+527 EIDENGQQYPIKVID
-542 YVLRELNIDNITFVN
+542 YILRELNVDNITFTNSV
-557 PEYQRIL
+557 YQRML
-564 KEAYAL
+564 NEANTLY
-570 RQKNWAAD
+570 QENWHNDFA
-578 IDKHNE
+578 KHNE
-584 ILIQQRQK
+584 TLIQQRQQ

-605 HDLSSITAK
+605 NDLSSITAK

-624 EYYES
+624 EYYDN
-629 ITEFNCQYIAKFM
+629 IIEFNCQYIAKFM
-642 MYSPDDQVRNL
+642 MYSQDDQVRTI
-653 ATDMCI
+653 ATDMNI

-664 SRVHTKYAKI
+664 SKVHTKYAKI
-674 ETELDRLTELIPRA
+674 ETEIDRLTELIPRA

-699 EIKGI
+699 EIKAI
-704 QQEISNLSMQPNAD
+704 QQEISNLSSSPNAD
-718 IQHIM
+718 IERIM
-723 DLMARQTQLN
+723 ELMARQTELN
-733 EIRKQLAKAIG
+733 EIKKQLAKVIG

>member
-1 MKHNNRH
+1 MKHGNKH
-8 SSRHIDHAT
+8 SSYRIDHAT
-17 VQRILEAADIVDVVS
+17 VQRIMDAADIVDVVS
-32 DFVHLRKTGGNNYKG
+32 DFVHLKRSGANYKG
-47 LCPFHNDRTPSFSV
+47 LCPFHNDRTPSFHV
-61 SKSKNLCKCFSCGK
+61 SKAKNLCKCFSCGK
-75 GGSPVTFIMEH
+75 GGNPVGFIMEH
-86 EQMSYNEALRY
+86 EQMSYHEALRY
-97 LAKKYNIEIVEREM
+97 LAKKYNIEIAEREM
-111 TDKERE
+111 TDEERE
-117 EESERESM
+117 QESERESM
-125 LAINDFALTHFEQNL
+125 LAINEFALNHFENNL
-140 TETQDGRDIGLSY
+140 TETQDGRDIGLTY
-153 FRERGLSDAII
+153 FRERGLSDATI

-173 DQSDALHK
+173 EQSDALHK

-194 GTGLCGKSEN
+194 ATGLCGKSEN
-204 GRIYD
+204 GRVYD

-224 RPIAFGGRTLSSRKD
+224 RPIAYGGRTLSSRKD
-239 IAKYVNSPESI
+239 VAKYVNSPESI

-264 KHAIGQQD
+264 KNAISRQD

-313 TSNITVIYDGDE
+313 TSNVTVIYDGDE

-369 EYIKQNETDFIRFK
+369 EYISQNETDFIRFK
-383 TKILLNGAENDPQK
+383 TAIMLKGAENDPQK

-402 KDIMQSVAK
+402 KAIMQSVAK

-420 YVQECSTLLNVTEQK
+420 YVQECSSLLNVTEQK
-435 LMSHMEAARTK
+435 LMSHMEVARTK
-446 YNEEKANERRKER
+446 YVEDKANEQRKEK
-459 ARESIRDIENEPATS
+459 ARESIKDIDNKPDNNAPALSTQQPDPIEEN
-474 EPDQSA
+474 
-480 TQAKQPE
+480 
-487 QVTTIPESDKQLA
+487 DKQFT
-500 AYAAFMKTY
+500 AYAAYMKTY
-509 ECEVVRYVV
+509 ESEVVRYVV
-518 KYGVMDFCD
+518 RYGVMDFCN
-527 EIDENGQQHPIKVID
+527 EIDENGQQYPIKVID
-542 YVLRELNIDNITFVN
+542 YILRELNVDNITFTNSV
-557 PEYQRIL
+557 YQRML
-564 KEAYAL
+564 NEANTLY
-570 RQKNWAAD
+570 QENWHNDFA
-578 IDKHNE
+578 KHNE
-584 ILIQQRQK
+584 TLIQQRQQ

-605 HDLSSITAK
+605 NDLSSITAK

-624 EYYES
+624 EYYDN
-629 ITEFNCQYIAKFM
+629 IIEFNCQYIAKFM
-642 MYSPDDQVRNL
+642 MYSQDDQVRTI
-653 ATDMCI
+653 ATDMNI

-664 SRVHTKYAKI
+664 SKVHTKYAKI
-674 ETELDRLTELIPRA
+674 ETEIDRLTELIPRA

-699 EIKGI
+699 EIKAI
-704 QQEISNLSMQPNAD
+704 QQEISNLSSSPNAD
-718 IQHIM
+718 IERIM
-723 DLMARQTQLN
+723 ELMARQTELN
-733 EIRKQLAKAIG
+733 EIKKQLAKVIG